1 MVYILG
7 RVPEYLLTSG
17 TLGHGLGVG
26 VVGWLGVREEEINF
40 TRGLGLGL
48 GENYARFPRSIF
60 GSIFGSIFVQ
70 EGPIGLYDLVEFF
83 DDGVD
88 VVGVELGS
96 YIVELGG
103 VEGTKVPDVVDDDIV
118 VIDTKYFVGVL
129 GIGSHI
135 ILGNDSTAVIHT
147 MNGGRGPFGGLSGGG
162 GMVISHTYRLGQLGV
177 HVFTHDT
184 C

>member
-1 MVYILG
+1 MVYVLG
-7 RVPEYLLTSG
+7 GVSEYLLTSG

-60 GSIFGSIFVQ
+60 GSIFV
-70 EGPIGLYDLVEFF
+70 EEDPIGLYDLIEFF
-83 DDGVD
+83 DDGMD
-88 VVGVELGS
+88 VVGVEFVTN
-96 YIVELGG
+96 IVELGG
-103 VEGTKVPDVVDDDIV
+103 IEGTEIPNVVDDDIV

-147 MNGGRGPFGGLSGGG
+147 MDGRRDPFRVGFGRIGES
-162 GMVISHTYRLGQLGV
+162 GMVISYTYRLG
-177 HVFTHDT
+177 
-184 C
+184 